1 MGHLCSGTGTA
12 FAGWGPLGQGFWL
25 SGPPML
31 PTLSLVWV
39 STMGQRVYAG
49 SETTPPLPS
58 PQTRLAAITFWSLK
72 FREPHLQH
80 KASVQISRLR
90 RTTRQGWGRLAA
102 SGSVCSGLRSERSI
116 LLCRSAINGRAPPS
130 FVHLCRS
137 PELAQTPWG
146 VYSKA
151 RGGGG
156 RIGGI

>member
-1 MGHLCSGTGTA
+1 
-12 FAGWGPLGQGFWL
+12 
-25 SGPPML
+25 ML

-90 RTTRQGWGRLAA
+90 RTTRARMGNITRICLL
-102 SGSVCSGLRSERSI
+102 CSGLTSKQGVDFSRPVGS
-116 LLCRSAINGRAPPS
+116 GRDLRPLGAPSRRHCLWLGSPWVGEWQGDGCMGWAGLPAQRVRVFAEGRPEGAFWGLPS
-130 FVHLCRS
+130 CS
-137 PELAQTPWG
+137 SG
-146 VYSKA
+146 
-151 RGGGG
+151 
-156 RIGGI
+156 